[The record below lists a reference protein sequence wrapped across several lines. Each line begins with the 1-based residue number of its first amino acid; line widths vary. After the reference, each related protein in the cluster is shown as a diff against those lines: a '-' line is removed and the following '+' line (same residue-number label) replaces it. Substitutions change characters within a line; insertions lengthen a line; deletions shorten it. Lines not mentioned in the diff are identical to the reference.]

1 MKSKHNGNGHGHV
14 TETPD
19 VSHIRNLD
27 VTHETGD
34 VYVRGIVT
42 FLLGLSAMTV
52 IVYLLMWGMFRILYA
67 QEEAR
72 DDSPSPMAMSSQ
84 ERLPP
89 EPRLQSAPGF
99 AADLAKEGEKKAE
112 GHPGEVENSG
122 KPRDPLFEIKVLR
135 EHWKMTLESG
145 EKDPSGKVIVRPIEE
160 AKKELL
166 NKGLPVRNQ

>member
-1 MKSKHNGNGHGHV
+1 MKSKQNGNGHGHV

-27 VTHETGD
+27 VTHETSD

-42 FLLGLSAMTV
+42 FLLGLTAMTV
-52 IVYLLMWGMFRILYA
+52 IVYLLTWGMFKILYA

-89 EPRLQSAPGF
+89 EPRLQGAPGF
-99 AADLAKEGEKKAE
+99 AEDLAKQEKKAE
-112 GHPGEVENSG
+112 GLPKDHEETGN
-122 KPRDPLFEIKVLR
+122 PRDALFEIKVLR
-135 EHWKMTLESG
+135 EHWKMVLENG
-145 EKDPSGKVIVRPIEE
+145 EKDPSGKVIARPIEE

-166 NKGLPVRNQ
+166 SKGLPVRGQ

>member
-27 VTHETGD
+27 VTHETSD
-34 VYVRGIVT
+34 VYVRGIVN
-42 FLLGLSAMTV
+42 FLLGLTAMTV

-72 DDSPSPMAMSSQ
+72 DDSPSPMAMNSQ

-89 EPRLQSAPGF
+89 EPRLQAAPGF
-99 AADLAKEGEKKAE
+99 AEDLAKQEKKAE
-112 GHPGEVENSG
+112 GLPIDHEETGS
-122 KPRDPLFEIKVLR
+122 PRDALFEIKVLR
-135 EHWKMTLESG
+135 EHWKMVLEDG

-166 NKGLPVRNQ
+166 SKGLPVRGQ